1 MYIGEID
8 NLIALSK
15 ILDNL
20 EEFNEKVRG
29 LVSASCNREVIYKLE
44 QISKGEGCFN
54 SDRIKQF
61 YIDNK
66 SIIDVIN
73 EYSSIYSFIC
83 SNYDVNGNAMYN
95 DSLNFFYRY
104 MLLNR
109 DSIDSIVSVLE
120 RIKELGFSTLY
131 FNQKLEG
138 SNDVYSISTSFNDN
152 DTITYLDNLEV
163 VSSDG
168 EYISYRALNPNFRLI
183 LVPDRDDISKV
194 NKRVEVNSLLFDKD
208 LLPESIFKDVTFNQ
222 IMNSGDS
229 SLEKGKAL
237 CKKM

>member
-15 ILDNL
+15 VLDDF
-20 EEFNEKVRG
+20 EGFNDKVRR
-29 LVSASCNREVIYKLE
+29 LVSVGCNREVIYKLE
-44 QISKGEGCFN
+44 QISRGEECFN

-61 YIDNK
+61 YSDNK

-73 EYSSIYSFIC
+73 GYSSIYSFIC

-104 MLLNR
+104 MQENR

-131 FNQKLEG
+131 FKEELADNNG
-138 SNDVYSISTSFNDN
+138 AYSININFNDN
-152 DTITYLDNLEV
+152 DSIIYLDNTEII
-163 VSSDG
+163 SNDG
-168 EYISYRALNPNFRLI
+168 EYIDYRSLNSSFRLI
-183 LVPDRDDISKV
+183 LTPDRDEISKV
-194 NKRVEVNSLLFDKD
+194 NKRIEVNSLLFDKD
-208 LLPESIFKDVTFNQ
+208 LLPGSISKDATFNQ
-222 IMNSGDS
+222 IMNMGASF
-229 SLEKGKAL
+229 LEKGKAL

>member
-15 ILDNL
+15 VLDDFK
-20 EEFNEKVRG
+20 EFNERVRD
-29 LVSASCNREVIYKLE
+29 LVSIGYNRKVIYKLE
-44 QISKGEGCFN
+44 QISKGEESFN
-54 SDRIKQF
+54 FDKIRQF
-61 YIDNK
+61 YNDNK
-66 SIIDVIN
+66 TVIDVIN

-83 SNYDVNGNAMYN
+83 SNYDVNGNVMYN
-95 DSLNFFYRY
+95 DSLNFFYSY
-104 MLLNR
+104 MQENR
-109 DSIDSIVSVLE
+109 DGIDSIVSVLE

-152 DTITYLDNLEV
+152 DTITYLDNMEV

-168 EYISYRALNPNFRLI
+168 EYISYRALNPSFRLI
-183 LVPDRDDISKV
+183 LVPDRDDISKI
-194 NKRVEVNSLLFDKD
+194 NKRVEVDSLLFDKN
-208 LLPESIFKDVTFNQ
+208 LLPESISKDATFNQ
-222 IMNSGDS
+222 IMNMGID
-229 SLEKGKAL
+229 LEKQKVL

>member
-1 MYIGEID
+1 MYLGEID

-15 ILDNL
+15 VLDNF
-20 EEFNEKVRG
+20 EDFNEKVRN
-29 LVSASCNREVIYKLE
+29 LVSIVCNREVIYKLG
-44 QISKGEGCFN
+44 QVSNGVDCFN
-54 SDRIKQF
+54 SDKIKDF
-61 YIDNK
+61 YNENK

-73 EYSSIYSFIC
+73 EYSSIYSFIW
-83 SNYDVNGNAMYN
+83 SNYDVNGNVMYN

-104 MLLNR
+104 MQENR

-138 SNDVYSISTSFNDN
+138 SSDVYSISTSFNDN
-152 DTITYLDNLEV
+152 DTIIYLDNMEV
-163 VSSDG
+163 VSNDG
-168 EYISYRALNPNFRLI
+168 EYISYRTLNPSFRLI

-194 NKRVEVNSLLFDKD
+194 NKRVEVNSLLFDTS
-208 LLPESIFKDVTFNQ
+208 LLPESLSKDSTFNQ
-222 IMNSGDS
+222 IMNSGAS
-229 SLEKGKAL
+229 YLEKQKVL